1 MILGKPAERQGRK
14 VKRLNGKPHDRLT
27 AFLSK
32 RTQSAFIFTKIRT
45 ERINNAYQNQQRK
58 GTSPAPGPQ
67 GLGAIGGAGAAVYH
81 AANGP
86 LHGGG
91 CRPGGG
97 RTGFGSC
104 SGGGPAR
111 TGRLHDKRGRDG
123 FKISPLPQILQRKRT
138 SALDHI

>member
-58 GTSPAPGPQ
+58 GTPPAPGPQ
-67 GLGAIGGAGAAVYH
+67 GLGAIGGASDLLL
-81 AANGP
+81 AN
-86 LHGGG
+86 
-91 CRPGGG
+91 
-97 RTGFGSC
+97 
-104 SGGGPAR
+104 
-111 TGRLHDKRGRDG
+111 
-123 FKISPLPQILQRKRT
+123 Q
-138 SALDHI
+138 